1 MAEETL
7 GAAGFAMR
15 FVAAITLVL
24 LTFNP
29 SGWSYFHWVAE
40 GFPKITAV
48 EALAGIALVIGWIV
62 FVTATMRSLGAGG
75 VLLTLAFFA
84 ALVWVVV
91 DFGWL
96 ELGNTR
102 AVVWIALFVI
112 AAILAM
118 GMSWSHIRRRLT
130 GQADVDEVDA
140 NN

>member
-1 MAEETL
+1 MAEDQL
-7 GAAGFAMR
+7 GAGGFAVR
-15 FVAAITLVL
+15 FVTAIVLVL

-29 SGWSYFHWVAE
+29 SGWSYFHWVAD

-48 EALAGIALVIGWIV
+48 EALAGIALLIGWIV
-62 FVTATMRSLGAGG
+62 FVTATMRSLGGGG

-96 ELGNTR
+96 ELRNTH
-102 AVVWIALFVI
+102 ALVWIALLVI

-118 GMSWSHIRRRLT
+118 GMSWSHIRKRMT
-130 GQADVDEVDA
+130 GQTDVDEVDSSP
-140 NN
+140 